1 MLCYRVAC
9 WKGVTHATTIRRP
22 LLLITAETEDFET
35 HSVLGIYDS
44 LKSAKHFVKVTEPS
58 EIPLGGLFIYARA
71 LAVNTLPD
79 VKATPIGQIAYGDTE
94 ITWTTH

>member
-1 MLCYRVAC
+1 MPQLLGDR
-9 WKGVTHATTIRRP
+9 
-22 LLLITAETEDFET
+22 LLLITAETEEFET
-35 HSVLGIYDS
+35 HAVLGVYDS
-44 LKSAKHFVKVTEPS
+44 LKSAKHFVKVPEPS

-79 VKATPIGQIAYGDTE
+79 VKATPIGQIAYGDSE

>member
-9 WKGVTHATTIRRP
+9 WKDAHMPQLLGDR
-22 LLLITAETEDFET
+22 LLLITAETEEFEIQA
-35 HSVLGIYDS
+35 VLGIYDS